1 MAKGG
6 ASRRSVGRVLEGET
20 MSGETHNFRRE
31 AMQEQPDLPLTPM
44 IDVIFQ
50 LLIFFMFAMKFS
62 GGEGW
67 LYARFPT
74 NMGPGYQR
82 TSPLSIHR
90 VRVKL
95 LWVRKG
101 VAQPTWRD
109 LIRQPYQD
117 PKGNRGCVYLKVDRT
132 PCGAPGRP
140 DWRKLLQR
148 IALAKSRFR
157 PTRHFRSLP
166 VIIEAYKMVP
176 FKYVVYALNTLIKAN
191 VKEITFAAPEIP
203 IK

>member
-1 MAKGG
+1 
-6 ASRRSVGRVLEGET
+6 
-20 MSGETHNFRRE
+20 MSGETHILRRE
-31 AMQEQPDLPLTPM
+31 VMEERPDLPLTPM
-44 IDVIFQ
+44 IDIIFQ
-50 LLIFFMFAMKFS
+50 LLIFFMFALKFS

-74 NMGPGYQR
+74 NMGPNYEH
-82 TSPLSIHR
+82 TPPLSIHR

-101 VAQPTWRD
+101 VAQPTWSD

-117 PKGNRGCVYLKVDRT
+117 PSGDRGCIYLKVDRT
-132 PCGAPGRP
+132 PCGVPGKP

-148 IALAKSRFR
+148 IGVAKSRFR

-176 FKYVVYALNTLIKAN
+176 FKYVIYALNTVLKAG
-191 VKEITFAAPEIP
+191 ITHITLAAPEIP
-203 IK
+203 IR

>member
-1 MAKGG
+1 
-6 ASRRSVGRVLEGET
+6 
-20 MSGETHNFRRE
+20 MSGETHILRRE
-31 AMQEQPDLPLTPM
+31 AMEEQPDLPLTPM

-50 LLIFFMFAMKFS
+50 LLIFFMFALKFS

-74 NMGPGYQR
+74 NMGPPYQR
-82 TSPLSIHR
+82 TPPLRIQR

-109 LIRQPYQD
+109 LIREPTQD
-117 PKGNRGCVYLKVDRT
+117 PKGELGCIYLKIDRT
-132 PCGAPGRP
+132 PCGVPMHP
-140 DWRKLLQR
+140 DWRKLLER
-148 IALAKSRFR
+148 LKVAKSRFR
-157 PTRHFRSLP
+157 PTRHCKSLP
-166 VIIEAYKMVP
+166 VVIEAYKMVP
-176 FKYVVYALNTLIKAN
+176 FKYVIYALNTVLKAG
-191 VKEITFAAPEIP
+191 VTKITFAAPEIP